1 MDRSAAS
8 AGVVR
13 ELVPGPEV
21 RTPDQLMEW
30 ARTQSWGH
38 HACGTARV
46 GADDDPE
53 AVLDGDFRVRGV
65 PGLRVVDASVFPD
78 VIASAV
84 DLAGEKATEALL
96 AEHPAG

>member
-1 MDRSAAS
+1 M
-8 AGVVR
+8 
-13 ELVPGPEV
+13 
-21 RTPDQLMEW
+21 
-30 ARTQSWGH
+30 
-38 HACGTARV
+38 
-46 GADDDPE
+46 
-53 AVLDGDFRVRGV
+53 LDGDFRVRGV